1 MGRLLLWVLVAIVVI
16 VVAGVVY
23 LMVANVPAPVHHVE
37 QIIPNDRLG
46 R

>member
-1 MGRLLLWVLVAIVVI
+1 MRFLLWVFVAVLLL

-37 QIIPNDRLG
+37 RVIPNDRLG

>member
-1 MGRLLLWVLVAIVVI
+1 MRVLLLVLVALLVI

-23 LMVANVPAPVHHVE
+23 LMVADVPAPTHHVE
-37 QIIPNDRLG
+37 RVIPNDRLG